1 MGARPVWRVRDRASF
16 DALRRDGRRARRG
29 PISVTVAVPDAPEAG
44 GRPRVAFSVGRRVG
58 SAVVR
63 NRARR
68 RLRAVVDDLARGD
81 TVAVL
86 GEGAGGG
93 VSGTWL
99 VSARSDLSELSALE
113 LRSVVAS
120 ALCAAAAA

>member
-29 PISVTVAVPDAPEAG
+29 PISVTVMVQDGPEAG

-81 TVAVL
+81 TVAGL

-93 VSGTWL
+93 VSGMWL

-120 ALCAAAAA
+120 ALCAAATA

>member
-29 PISVTVAVPDAPEAG
+29 PVSVTVTPASGAEA
-44 GRPRVAFSVGRRVG
+44 RPRVAFSVNRRVG

-68 RLRAVVDDLARGD
+68 RLRAVVDELARDGA
-81 TVAVL
+81 VA
-86 GEGAGGG
+86 GFG
-93 VSGTWL
+93 GTWL
-99 VSARSDLSELSALE
+99 VSARSDLSELTVSE
-113 LRSVVAS
+113 LRAVVAS
-120 ALCAAAAA
+120 ALSAAVAA

>member
-29 PISVTVAVPDAPEAG
+29 PISVTVTRAPGTE
-44 GRPRVAFSVGRRVG
+44 GRPRVAFSVNRRVG

-68 RLRAVVDDLARGD
+68 RLRAVVDDLARDGGLP
-81 TVAVL
+81 A
-86 GEGAGGG
+86 GA
-93 VSGTWL
+93 TWL
-99 VSARSDLSELSALE
+99 VSARSDLSELTVSELRTVVVSAL
-113 LRSVVAS
+113 S
-120 ALCAAAAA
+120 AAVTA